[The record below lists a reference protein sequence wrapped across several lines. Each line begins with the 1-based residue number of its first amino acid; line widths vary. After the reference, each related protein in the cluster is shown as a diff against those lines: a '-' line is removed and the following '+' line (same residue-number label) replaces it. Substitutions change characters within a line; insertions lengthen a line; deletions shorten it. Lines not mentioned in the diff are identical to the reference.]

1 MSKKRGSRRVLH
13 YIPILLFMFV
23 VSFSIFLPD
32 RQDFVLAS
40 ENEVPSSREGEA
52 SEKEEVSKEK
62 TSDESKEDRVQEDK
76 SEEDKKDKKKEVKK
90 KEDIKKDKEEKTD
103 KEDVKTDEKKKEIK
117 KKNEKKDAKKK
128 DVKKKKAALKKAKK
142 KPLFNGKKVYLT
154 FDDGPSENTDEVLK
168 ILDEYG
174 VKGTFFVIGKEDKDS
189 LRRYKNIVKKGH
201 TIALHS
207 YTHNYKQI
215 YKNLKEFK
223 KDFKRID
230 NLIYKTTGVRSKYYR
245 FPGGTSNTVS
255 PTSMKVFVDYFN
267 KTGIR
272 YYDWNVQC
280 GDAVKSPPS
289 PYTLYMNVVNGIKG
303 SKLDSFIVLIHDSK
317 PMKNSVK
324 ALPHMIKWLQEN
336 RYEILPIDDHTVPVH
351 HSIAVKKDKKV

>member
-40 ENEVPSSREGEA
+40 ENEVSSSREGEA
-52 SEKEEVSKEK
+52 SEKEEISKEK

-103 KEDVKTDEKKKEIK
+103 KEDVKTGEKKKEIK
-117 KKNEKKDAKKK
+117 KKNEKKDA
-128 DVKKKKAALKKAKK
+128 KKKAALKKAKK

-189 LRRYKNIVKKGH
+189 LRRYKDIVKKGH